1 MKGNLKRKVSVAL
14 LAMSIVLTTVP
25 SAAYNKITEIK
36 TTPEAYADGVTHEN
50 IRVFTDEGWI
60 NMNVLRIDL
69 EKNVQ
74 MDVLTDTVLSSRD
87 TLSNLVK
94 KNNADNTVVAAINS
108 DFFDTNN
115 STTMG
120 NLVKDNQ
127 LLSTSVGYDDFASFS
142 ISSSGVPYVAYVNTP
157 NNTVSNGTFT
167 KKLSYINKP
176 YLAYNRTI
184 MFDKYFS
191 PVSYGKYLGVDILE
205 ILVVNDVIT
214 EIRRSGENFKMPDNG
229 YVLASV
235 GTDIAEMSKNFKVG
249 DTLTLKKDVNFRYV
263 DLSIG
268 GGAQLVKEGK
278 VVSAFSQNITG
289 LHPRTG
295 LGITKDRNHLIL
307 VTIDGRTNSYRGVSQ
322 TEFANILIGLGAYEA
337 INLDGGGSTQMVTT
351 SPWTSQIKTMNYP
364 SDKTE
369 RKMYT
374 GLAIEK
380 VLSDNPTL
388 RATKIS
394 LSSTKMLIGS
404 KVSVALNGSDT
415 NYNPITPKATDVIWS
430 VNGVTGGFENG
441 YFVPT
446 STGVGTITAIYNGM
460 TATQNITVK
469 NDGVKLVVSPNV
481 LKIDAGQDKTMSF
494 SVITEEGNTISLSP
508 QAVKATVPSTI
519 GTYDATKGVVT
530 GGTDVTQGY
539 MTFEFDGL
547 TTYVPVGVGLDKQL
561 YYDFET
567 PTATFSGYP
576 LTVEG
581 AYSETATNGK
591 FGTSAFMSYD
601 FTKSTDTRAA
611 YMIFNKPVVL
621 PLDAQ
626 GVGLWVNG
634 DGGNGHWLRAKV
646 IDSAGV
652 ATNITLASS
661 VDWQGWKYVSANLP
675 TDLKAPFTL
684 ERIYLVETEATKL
697 DSGYIMFDNVE
708 AITSNA
714 LSVATPQEINR
725 VKSALDY
732 KMPSDLANAASKLT
746 SYIYKD
752 EKSKDIDAIM
762 KANPLNWNT
771 NTGTFSISD
780 KADAYVI
787 KINNKNGYI
796 RKNDY
801 TQWIKLLEFVKNYN
815 GNKPV
820 VLMMNDVYIFNDTLE
835 QELFSTQLQSL
846 TDKGKDVAVIFPTS
860 NATFNVGKLN
870 GAYVIKVPKSST
882 KALYLNLGIKEGK
895 IYFEAK

>member
-1 MKGNLKRKVSVAL
+1 MKGNLKKTVSVAL
-14 LAMSIVLTTVP
+14 LAVSIVLSTVP

-36 TTPEAYADGVTHEN
+36 SVPEAYADGVTHEK
-50 IRVFTDEGWI
+50 IQVFTDEGWL

-87 TLSNLVK
+87 TLTNLVK
-94 KNNADNTVVAAINS
+94 KNNADKTVVAAINS

-142 ISSSGVPYVAYVNTP
+142 ISSTGVPYVAYVNTP
-157 NNTVSNGTFT
+157 TNTVSNGTFT

-249 DTLTLKKDVNFRYV
+249 DKMVLKKDVNFRYV

-278 VVSAFSQNITG
+278 VVTEFSQNISG

-307 VTIDGRTNSYRGVSQ
+307 VTIDGRTNSFRGVSQ

-351 SPWTSQIKTMNYP
+351 SPWTSQIKTMNFP

-380 VLSDNPTL
+380 VLVESPTL
-388 RATKIS
+388 RATKIA
-394 LSSTKMLIGS
+394 LSSTKMLMGS
-404 KVSVALNGSDT
+404 KVSVVLNGSDT
-415 NYNPITPKATDVIWS
+415 NYNPISPKATDVVWS
-430 VNGVTGGFENG
+430 VSGVTGGFENG

-446 STGVGTITAIYNGM
+446 STGTGTITAIYNGM
-460 TATQNITVK
+460 TSTQEITVK
-469 NDGVKLVVSPNV
+469 NNGVKLVVSPSV
-481 LKIDAGQDKTMSF
+481 LKIDAGQEKTLTF

-508 QAVKATVPSTI
+508 QAVKATIPASI
-519 GTYDATKGVVT
+519 GTFDGTKGIVKALSE
-530 GGTDVTQGY
+530 VTQGY

-547 TTYVPVGVGLDKQL
+547 TTYVPVGVGIDKQL

-567 PTATFSGYP
+567 PTATFTGYP
-576 LTVEG
+576 TTVAG
-581 AYSETATNGK
+581 VYSETVTNAK
-591 FGTSAFMSYD
+591 FGTSALMSYD
-601 FTKSTDTRAA
+601 FSKSTDTRAA
-611 YMIFNKPVVL
+611 YMIFNKPVIL
-621 PLDAQ
+621 PIDTQ
-626 GVGLWVNG
+626 GIGVWVNG
-634 DGGNGHWLRAKV
+634 DAGNSHWLRAKV

-652 ATNITLASS
+652 ASNITLASK
-661 VDWQGWKYVSANLP
+661 VDWKGWKYVTADLP
-675 TDLKAPFTL
+675 TDLKAPITL
-684 ERIYLVETEATKL
+684 ERIYLVETEASKL

-708 AITSNA
+708 AITSDA
-714 LSVATPQEINR
+714 LTVSTPQEVNR

-732 KMPSDLANAASKLT
+732 KLPSDLAASPALLT
-746 SYIYKD
+746 SYIYKAD
-752 EKSKDIDAIM
+752 NAKAIDSIM
-762 KANPLNWNT
+762 KNSKLNWST
-771 NTGTFSISD
+771 NSRTFLLSE
-780 KADAYVI
+780 KTDAYVI
-787 KINNKNGYI
+787 KMNNKDGYI

-801 TQWIKLLEFVKNYN
+801 TQWLKLLDFVKNYQ
-815 GNKPV
+815 GKKPV
-820 VLMMNDVYIFNDTLE
+820 VFMMSDVYIFNDYLE
-835 QELFSTQLQSL
+835 QDLFLNQLQLLS
-846 TDKGKDVAVIFPTS
+846 DKGKDVAVIFPTS
-860 NATFNVGKLN
+860 NSTFNVGKTN
-870 GAYVIKVPKSST
+870 GAYVIKVPKSSE
-882 KALYLNLGIKEGK
+882 KALYLNVGIKDGK

>member
-1 MKGNLKRKVSVAL
+1 MKRNFKRKVSIAL
-14 LAMSIVLTTVP
+14 LAMSMVLTTVP

-36 TTPEAYADGVTHEN
+36 SAPEAYADGVTHEN

-69 EKNVQ
+69 DKNVE
-74 MDVLTDTVLSSRD
+74 MNVLTDTVLSSRD
-87 TLSNLVK
+87 TLTNLVK
-94 KNNADNTVVAAINS
+94 KNNSDKTVVAAINS

-127 LLSTSVGYDDFASFS
+127 LLSTSVGYADFASFS

-157 NNTVSNGTFT
+157 TNTVSNGTYT

-205 ILVVNDVIT
+205 ILVVNDVIK
-214 EIRRSGENFKMPDNG
+214 EIRRAGENFKMPENG

-249 DTLTLKKDVNFRYV
+249 DVLSLKKDVNFRFV

-268 GGAQLVKEGK
+268 GGAQLVKDGK

-351 SPWTSQIKTMNYP
+351 SPWTTQIKTMNYP
-364 SDKTE
+364 SDKVE

-380 VLSDNPTL
+380 VLVDSPTL
-388 RATKIS
+388 RATKIN
-394 LSSTKMLIGS
+394 LSNSKMLIGS

-415 NYNPITPKATDVIWS
+415 NYNPVTPKVSDVVWS
-430 VNGVTGGFENG
+430 VSGVTGTFENG
-441 YFVPT
+441 YFIP
-446 STGVGTITAIYNGM
+446 SSAGKGIITAIYNGM
-460 TATQNITVK
+460 STTQSITV
-469 NDGVKLVVSPNV
+469 NNNGVKLVVSPSI
-481 LKIDAGQDKTMSF
+481 LKIDAGQEKTMTF
-494 SVITEEGNTISLSP
+494 SVITEEGNTIALSP
-508 QAVKATVPSTI
+508 QAVKSTVPTSI
-519 GTYDATKGVVT
+519 GTYDALKGTVKA
-530 GGTDVTQGY
+530 GIEVTQGY

-547 TTYVPVGVGLDKQL
+547 VTYVPVGVGIDKQL

-576 LTVEG
+576 ASVVG
-581 AYSETATNGK
+581 AYSETVNNAK
-591 FGTSAFMSYD
+591 FNKSAFMSYD
-601 FTKSTDTRAA
+601 FSKSTDTRAA
-611 YMIFNKPVVL
+611 YMIFNKPAIL
-621 PLDAQ
+621 PVDTQ
-626 GVGLWVNG
+626 GIGVWVNG
-634 DGGNGHWLRAKV
+634 DGGNSHWLRAKV
-646 IDSAGV
+646 IDSEGV

-661 VDWQGWKYVSANLP
+661 VNWQGWKYVSADLP
-675 TDLKAPFTL
+675 SGLKAPFTL
-684 ERIYLVETEATKL
+684 ERIYLVETEATKQ

-708 AITSNA
+708 AITSDA
-714 LSVATPQEINR
+714 LTVSTPQEINR
-725 VKSALDY
+725 VKQALDY
-732 KMPSDLANAASKLT
+732 KLPADLANSPAQLT
-746 SYIYKD
+746 SYIYKAD
-752 EKSKDIDAIM
+752 NSKTIDAIM
-762 KANPLNWNT
+762 KASKLTWST
-771 NTGTFSISD
+771 NSGAFSIAEKSD
-780 KADAYVI
+780 AFVI
-787 KINNKNGYI
+787 KVNNKNGYI

-801 TQWIKLLEFVKNYN
+801 SQWIKILDFVKKYE
-815 GNKPV
+815 GKKPV
-820 VLMMNDVYIFNDTLE
+820 VFMMNDVYIFNDSLE
-835 QELFSTQLQSL
+835 LDLFMTQLQTIS
-846 TDKGKDVAVIFPTS
+846 DKGKDVAVIFPTA
-860 NATFNVGKLN
+860 NATFNVGKTN
-870 GAYVIKVPKSST
+870 GAYFIKVPKSSE
-882 KALYLNLGIKEGK
+882 KALYLNLGIKDGK

>member
-36 TTPEAYADGVTHEN
+36 STPEAYADGVTHEN

-87 TLSNLVK
+87 TLTNLVK
-94 KNNADNTVVAAINS
+94 KNNTDNTVVAAINS

-142 ISSSGVPYVAYVNTP
+142 ISTSGVPYVAYVNTP

-214 EIRRSGENFKMPDNG
+214 EIRRAGENFKMPDNG

-322 TEFANILIGLGAYEA
+322 TEFANILISLGAYEA

-380 VLSDNPTL
+380 VLSDSPTL

-394 LSSTKMLIGS
+394 LSNTKMLIGS
-404 KVSVALNGSDT
+404 KVSVSLNGSDT
-415 NYNPITPKATDVIWS
+415 NYNPVTPKATDVIWS

-460 TATQNITVK
+460 TATQTITVK
-469 NDGVKLVVSPNV
+469 NDGVKLVVSPNI
-481 LKIDAGQDKTMSF
+481 LKIDDGQDKTMSF
-494 SVITEEGNTISLSP
+494 SVVTEEGNTILLSP

-519 GTYDATKGVVT
+519 GTYDATKGIVT
-530 GGTDVTQGY
+530 GGANVTQGY

-561 YYDFET
+561 YYDFEK

-581 AYSETATNGK
+581 AYSETTTNGK

-601 FTKSTDTRAA
+601 FSKSTDTRAA
-611 YMIFNKPVVL
+611 YMIFNKPVVF
-621 PLDAQ
+621 PVDTQ
-626 GVGLWVNG
+626 GIGLWVNG
-634 DGGNGHWLRAKV
+634 DGGNSHWLRAKV
-646 IDSAGV
+646 IDSTGV

-661 VDWQGWKYVSANLP
+661 VDWQGWKYVSANFP

-725 VKSALDY
+725 VKKALDY
-732 KMPSDLANAASKLT
+732 KLPSDLANAASKLT
-746 SYIYKD
+746 SYIYKA

-762 KANPLNWNT
+762 KANPLNWST
-771 NTGTFSISD
+771 NTGAFSISD
-780 KADAYVI
+780 KTDAYVI

-870 GAYVIKVPKSST
+870 GAYVVKVPRSST
-882 KALYLNLGIKEGK
+882 KALYLNLGIKDGK